1 MMFITWHDVYCSI
14 CGSSISMLL
23 SNFCVLLESIIIG
36 LGPGVRVHRLLARFS
51 MPKTPV
57 TAFGQAFPA
66 FRRPPSDNCTRHFE
80 QWKKEGANFTWPE
93 DLPKSA
99 VMMKDQS
106 TPPFGTYSFLKK
118 NDIDEKSN
126 WEIYECFS
134 GFGCAAWWWV
144 LGGAMTLWLDLDD

>member
-118 NDIDEKSN
+118 TTLTKNPIERSMGVF
-126 WEIYECFS
+126 W
-134 GFGCAAWWWV
+134 A
-144 LGGAMTLWLDLDD
+144 LGGRRGGGFWVALWLDLDD